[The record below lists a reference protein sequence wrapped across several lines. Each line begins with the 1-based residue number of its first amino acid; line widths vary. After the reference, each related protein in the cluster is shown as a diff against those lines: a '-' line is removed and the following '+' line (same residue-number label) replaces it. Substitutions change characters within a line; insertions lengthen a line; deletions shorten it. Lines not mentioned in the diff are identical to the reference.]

1 VVCRTQHE
9 CPVVGGSF
17 YFSNMLR
24 QLSNNSL
31 QIFLNFP
38 LIKGCNMALYI
49 FRLYT
54 NSNTTVN
61 FGLNEINFGLGYK
74 KTRIKR
80 AFHRFSA
87 FG

>member
-1 VVCRTQHE
+1 
-9 CPVVGGSF
+9 
-17 YFSNMLR
+17 
-24 QLSNNSL
+24 
-31 QIFLNFP
+31 
-38 LIKGCNMALYI
+38 MALYI

-54 NSNTTVN
+54 NSNTIVN

-80 AFHRFSA
+80 AFHRFSV